1 MSKHKFLMFMI
12 GVLAAALFALSP
24 GDALSQAKGN
34 KDASNEQGTRV
45 VTKGNV
51 TRDDVARYLGKVTPS
66 ELAAAVKRNRELG
79 LLPGVAG
86 LNAQTPSSGASR

>member
-12 GVLAAALFALSP
+12 GVLAAAFFALSP
-24 GDALSQAKGN
+24 GDALSQPKGN
-34 KDASNEQGTRV
+34 KDAPQEQGTKE

-51 TRDDVARYLGKVTPS
+51 TRDDVARYLGKVPPS
-66 ELAAAVKRNRELG
+66 EQAAAAKRNRELG

-86 LNAQTPSSGASR
+86 QNVQTPGSGASR

>member
-24 GDALSQAKGN
+24 GDALAQPKGN
-34 KDASNEQGTRV
+34 KDASNEQGTKQ

-66 ELAAAVKRNRELG
+66 EQAAAIKRNRQLG

-86 LNAQTPSSGASR
+86 QNAQTPSSGASR

>member
-12 GVLAAALFALSP
+12 GVLAAAVFALSQ
-24 GDALSQAKGN
+24 GDALSQPKSN
-34 KDASNEQGTRV
+34 KDAPGGRGTKE

-66 ELAAAVKRNRELG
+66 EQQAAIKRNRQVG

-86 LNAQTPSSGASR
+86 QSAQTPNSGASR

>member
-34 KDASNEQGTRV
+34 KDASNEQGTKQ

-51 TRDDVARYLGKVTPS
+51 TRDDVARYLGKVPPS
-66 ELAAAVKRNRELG
+66 EIQAAVKRNRELG

-86 LNAQTPSSGASR
+86 QNAQTPSSGASR

>member
-34 KDASNEQGTRV
+34 KDASNEQGTKQ

-51 TRDDVARYLGKVTPS
+51 TRDDVARYLGKVPPS
-66 ELAAAVKRNRELG
+66 EQAAAAKRNRELG

-86 LNAQTPSSGASR
+86 QNAQARSLGASR

>member
-1 MSKHKFLMFMI
+1 MSKHKFLILMI

-24 GDALSQAKGN
+24 GDTLSQPKGN
-34 KDASNEQGTRV
+34 KDASNEQGTKQ

-51 TRDDVARYLGKVTPS
+51 TRDDVARYLGKVPPS
-66 ELAAAVKRNRELG
+66 EQAAAVKRNRELG

-86 LNAQTPSSGASR
+86 KNVQTPGSGASR